1 MTAVEDPAVTTAVHP
16 LEPLTGD
23 EIAAASTL
31 LRKGKDLATSARFVF
46 VPPTSPARTI
56 TSAFRRRSP

>member
-1 MTAVEDPAVTTAVHP
+1 MTAVEDPTITTASHP

-31 LRKGKDLATSARFVF
+31 LRKGRTRE
-46 VPPTSPARTI
+46 PAQGSSSSR
-56 TSAFRRRSP
+56 